1 MSGFYGGSGPRPIE
15 YLFVDGAYLKKS
27 YAEASRQHFNNEPF
41 QMDFRK
47 LAGGFTKVFYY
58 DCLAPRDNGEGEE
71 EYGKRID
78 KQKEFHNELRQ
89 LPGFHVYE
97 GTTSGVGGKARQ
109 KQVDIMIAVHI
120 LLHTIR
126 GNMQKTT
133 LLAGDLDFK
142 PVVDALVQEG
152 MYVTLWYEPRSA
164 SKNLIYAADAQ
175 KIIDARVIWQMCS
188 EEFKSRIPEPVQL
201 Q

>member
-1 MSGFYGGSGPRPIE
+1 MMSNFSSGRPRPIE
-15 YLFVDGAYLKKS
+15 YLFVDGAYLKKVWE
-27 YAEASRQHFNNEPF
+27 EASRRHFNNEPF

-47 LAGGFTKVFYY
+47 VAGNFTKVFYY
-58 DCLAPRDNGEGEE
+58 DCLAARDDREADE
-71 EYGKRID
+71 EYGERIG

-109 KQVDIMIAVHI
+109 KQVDIMIAVHM

-126 GNMQKTT
+126 GNMRKTT

-164 SKNLIYAADAQ
+164 SRNLVYAADAQ
-175 KIIDARVIWQMCS
+175 RIIDVRGIWMMATG
-188 EEFKSRIPEPVQL
+188 EFKSKISEPVE
-201 Q
+201 